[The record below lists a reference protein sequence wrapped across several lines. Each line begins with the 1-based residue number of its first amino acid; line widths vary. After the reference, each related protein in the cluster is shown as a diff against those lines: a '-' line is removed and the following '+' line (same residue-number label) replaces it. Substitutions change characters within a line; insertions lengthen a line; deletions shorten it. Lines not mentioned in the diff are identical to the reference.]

1 MNLAVVQRR
10 WVGVCRKRN
19 EMEKSETAARESHA
33 KGMVV
38 GTRMKA
44 EETQRARKEHQFLE
58 LSLTIRGLSD

>member
-1 MNLAVVQRR
+1 
-10 WVGVCRKRN
+10 
-19 EMEKSETAARESHA
+19 MEKSETAARESHA